1 MRQYVRWHE
10 KIMSKLSSEEPLL
23 GAWITISHPEVV
35 EILSNMPFDW
45 FVFDME
51 HAPLTPGDVEKL
63 LMVLKGTDIVP
74 FARVAWNDPVLV
86 KLALDVGIAGVIIP
100 WVNTKEEAEYAVKAV
115 RYPPAGIRGVG
126 PRRCVNYGLQDVV
139 EYFHRWNEIARLIV
153 QIETKEGYENLEE
166 ILATEGVSGIFVGPA
181 DLSASLG
188 RFGEMNSRE
197 FIDILKDIAERARK
211 HDRKIIGIMAET
223 PEFTRRVIDMGYNFI
238 SLSQDTR
245 YLVKGAELYLRAV
258 KYET

>member
-1 MRQYVRWHE
+1 MSQYVRWHE
-10 KIMSKLSSEEPLL
+10 KIMSKLNSGEPLL

-51 HAPLTPGDVEKL
+51 HAPLITRDVEEL
-63 LMVLKGTDIVP
+63 LMVLKGSNIVP

-86 KLALDVGIAGVIIP
+86 KLALDLGVAGVVIP
-100 WVNTKEEAEYAVKAV
+100 WVNTKEEAERAVKAV

-139 EYFHRWNEIARLIV
+139 EYFHRWNEIATLIV
-153 QIETKEGYENLEE
+153 QIETKEGYENLED

-188 RFGEMNSRE
+188 CFGRTDSHEFMN
-197 FIDILKDIAERARK
+197 ILKDIAERARR
-211 HDRKIIGIMAET
+211 HDRKIIGIIAET
-223 PEFTRRVIDMGYNFI
+223 PEFTRMFIDMGYNFI

-245 YLVKGAELYLRAV
+245 YLVKGAELYLRVARQR
-258 KYET
+258 